1 MLKRSA
7 PVANFWNLVLV
18 IWNFCRRPTAAAGF
32 TLLEL
37 MVVLLLTGIFLSVIS
52 LRIENVFSGGDLRL
66 ASRIIIG
73 RINQARAQAV
83 YTRSEQ
89 VIGLNVDRNSFYAIK
104 PEDTGKQSPYW
115 TASDLEEGET
125 PLPQGVRLEDVTVLT
140 RGKIQEGEA
149 RIRFFANG
157 CIERSLIHLRNEADQ
172 SYTLEI
178 NPLTGSVKLHDRY
191 IEQKFE

>member
-1 MLKRSA
+1 MKI
-7 PVANFWNLVLV
+7 VWNLVLV

-37 MVVLLLTGIFLSVIS
+37 MVVTLLTGIFLTVIS

-83 YTRSEQ
+83 YTRTEQ
-89 VIGLNVDRNSFYAIK
+89 VIGLNVDRNSFYKIK
-104 PEDTGKQSPYW
+104 PEDSGKQSAYW
-115 TASDLEEGET
+115 TASDLEEGEM

-191 IEQKFE
+191 IEQRVE